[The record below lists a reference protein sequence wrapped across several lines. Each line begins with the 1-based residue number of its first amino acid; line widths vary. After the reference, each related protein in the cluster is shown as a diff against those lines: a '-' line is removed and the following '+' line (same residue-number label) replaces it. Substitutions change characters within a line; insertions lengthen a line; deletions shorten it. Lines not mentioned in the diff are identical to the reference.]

1 MNEGFYSIEK
11 AKLKTLAE
19 IHNRLAEISQYLE
32 IAVTKYAKIDVKD
45 KESDEWVR
53 LLNLITIEDNYFI
66 HNDKNQFV
74 KKDCEDD
81 ECLYKFYSSD
91 DSVLGY
97 KDTYKGL
104 YTRTE
109 CDSVEHIERDSV
121 FGDYDRDINYDTKTG
136 CIKEFPKNAESKTD

>member
-32 IAVTKYAKIDVKD
+32 IAVTKYAKIDIKD
-45 KESDEWVR
+45 KESEEWVR
-53 LLNLITIEDNYFI
+53 LLKLITIEDNYFI
-66 HNDKNQFV
+66 HNDENQFV

-81 ECLYKFYSSD
+81 ECLYEFYSGD

-97 KDTYKGL
+97 KDDYKGL
-104 YTRTE
+104 YSHTEYDAVE
-109 CDSVEHIERDSV
+109 CDYI
-121 FGDYDRDINYDTKTG
+121 FGDYDRDINYDK
-136 CIKEFPKNAESKTD
+136 KQAV

>member
-45 KESDEWVR
+45 KESDDWVR

-66 HNDKNQFV
+66 HNDENQFV

-81 ECLYKFYSSD
+81 E
-91 DSVLGY
+91 
-97 KDTYKGL
+97 
-104 YTRTE
+104 
-109 CDSVEHIERDSV
+109 
-121 FGDYDRDINYDTKTG
+121 
-136 CIKEFPKNAESKTD
+136 

>member
-66 HNDKNQFV
+66 HNDENQFV

-81 ECLYKFYSSD
+81 ECLYEFYSSD

-97 KDTYKGL
+97 KDDYKGL
-104 YTRTE
+104 YTHTKYDAVE
-109 CDSVEHIERDSV
+109 CDYV